1 MKAFLIDI
9 CTLAYKISI
18 DHKEYLAKMINYFFE
33 NEVDDLCIKER
44 ESGLDLYVNSIWL
57 PQYLVM

>member
-1 MKAFLIDI
+1 MKAFLSDI

-44 ESGLDLYVNSIWL
+44 ENGLDLYVNSIWL